1 LTLAGAVWLWAIGTS
16 HGTAAGFAQTPAAQA
31 PVPTGAPLSGKA
43 LFDQYCVGCHNDRLK
58 TGGLSLQNV
67 DPARVA
73 GHEDVFEKVAQKL
86 QAGMMPPSGRPRPDP
101 AVSHAFAT
109 SLEHALDAEEAAHP
123 DPGGPLLHRLNRAE
137 YANAIRDLLALDVD
151 PAALLP
157 PDDSSSGFDNV
168 ADALGVSP
176 ALMERYLS
184 AADQVSALAVGD
196 PAMLPASFTY
206 HVRGDASQSEHVEGL
221 PLGTRGGLKARPTLP
236 LDGEY
241 IVKVKLLQ
249 TNLGSVRGLEYP
261 QQLEISVDGARVHLV
276 PMGGPAD
283 FAILPENAEEIAEAL
298 DARLI
303 VRVPISAG
311 PHDIVATF
319 IQRTDAQGGHRLQ
332 PFLRSNVDATDHTGL
347 PHIES
352 FTITGPFGTTATGDT
367 PSRRR
372 VFLCRPAA
380 AIKTVAN
387 TSNGHP
393 AAGDDEIGCAT
404 RIISTLARR
413 AYRRPLTD
421 ADMARLMKLFD
432 SGRRDGSFDSGIQFA
447 LRGILAS
454 AKFVFRGERDAT
466 AAGGI
471 QPVSDLELASRLSF
485 FLWSSI
491 PDDELLSVASE
502 GKLRSREMLDREV
515 RRMLADP
522 KAHALVENFAGQWLY
537 LRNLK
542 STQPDQNEFPDFDD
556 NLRQAFQQETELF
569 FESVMREDRDVVD
582 LLTADY
588 TFVNERLARHYGMPN
603 IYGSRF
609 RRVTVTDDARK
620 GLLGKGA
627 ILLVTSHAGRTSPVS
642 RGKWILD
649 NLLGTPPPPPPPDVP
664 ALEEKGGTAEAHSV
678 RERLEKHRANPPC
691 AGCHRMMD
699 PLGLALEN
707 FDAVGAWRVTDEGS
721 PIDAS
726 GQLLDGTRVDG
737 VVTLRQA
744 ILRRPDLFVRTLTS
758 KLLVYGLGR
767 GLSYHDMP
775 VVRGVVRDAAA
786 DDYRFSSLIL
796 GIVHSRPFQ
805 MRGSV
810 D

>member
-1 LTLAGAVWLWAIGTS
+1 VKRWAFVAGAACWLWA
-16 HGTAAGFAQTPAAQA
+16 AAGGQWSVIGGQWSGAGGRWSVLFAQA
-31 PVPTGAPLSGKA
+31 PPPAAPRETSA
-43 LFDQYCVGCHNDRLK
+43 LLNQYCVACHSDRLK
-58 TGGLSLQNV
+58 TAGLTLENA
-67 DPARVA
+67 DLANVA
-73 GHEDVFEKVAQKL
+73 GRAEVWEKVVQKL
-86 QAGMMPPSGRPRPDP
+86 QSGMMPPAGRPRPD
-101 AVSHAFAT
+101 AEAARALAAR
-109 SLEHALDAEEAAHP
+109 LEGALDRAETAHP

-151 PAALLP
+151 ASALLP

-196 PAMLPASFTY
+196 PAILPASFTY
-206 HVRGDASQSEHVEGL
+206 HVRSDTSQSDHVDGL
-221 PLGTRGGLKARPTLP
+221 PIGTRGGLMARPTLP

-241 IVKVKLLQ
+241 VIKVKLLQ

-283 FAILPENAEEIAEAL
+283 FAILPDNAEEIAEAL
-298 DARLI
+298 DARLV
-303 VRVPISAG
+303 VRVPIAAG
-311 PHDIVATF
+311 PHNVTATF
-319 IQRTDAQGGHRLQ
+319 VQRTDAQGGHRLQ

-352 FTITGPFGTTATGDT
+352 FTITGPFGATASGDT
-367 PSRRR
+367 PSRRK
-372 VFLCRPAA
+372 VFLCVPG
-380 AIKTVAN
+380 KTI
-387 TSNGHP
+387 
-393 AAGDDEIGCAT
+393 DEKACGT
-404 RIISTLARR
+404 RIVSTLARR
-413 AYRRPLTD
+413 AYRRPATD
-421 ADMARLMKLFD
+421 ADMARLMRLYE
-432 SGRRDGSFDSGIQFA
+432 SGRLDGTFESGVQFA

-454 AKFVFRGERDAT
+454 AKFVFRGERDSAST
-466 AAGGI
+466 AGGI
-471 QPVSDLELASRLSF
+471 NPVSDLELASRLSF

-491 PDDELLSVASE
+491 PDDELLGVASQ
-502 GKLRSREMLDREV
+502 GKLKDPAVLDRQV

-522 KAHALVENFAGQWLY
+522 KSRALVDNFAGQWLY

-556 NLRQAFQQETELF
+556 NLRQAFQREAELF
-569 FESVMREDRDVVD
+569 FESVLREQRSALD
-582 LLTADY
+582 LLSGDY

-609 RRVTVTDDARK
+609 RRVAVADDARK

-627 ILLVTSHAGRTSPVS
+627 ILLVTSHAGRTSPVV

-664 ALEEKGGTAEAHSV
+664 ALEEKSATSQPHSV
-678 RERLEKHRANPPC
+678 RERLEQHRASPSC
-691 AGCHRMMD
+691 AGCHKLMD

-707 FDAVGAWRVTDEGS
+707 FDAVGAWRTRDEGS

-726 GQLLDGTRVDG
+726 GQLVDGTQVDG

-744 ILRRPDLFVRTLTS
+744 ILRQPEMFVRTLTG
-758 KLLVYGLGR
+758 KLLVYALGR
-767 GLSYHDMP
+767 GLSYHDLP
-775 VVRGVVRDAAA
+775 VVRGIVRDAAR
-786 DDYRFSSLIL
+786 DDYRLPALIL
-796 GIVHSRPFQ
+796 GIVHSRPFL
-805 MRGSV
+805 MRGV
-810 D
+810 N

>member
-1 LTLAGAVWLWAIGTS
+1 VKRALLPAAAAAWLVAMSNGPL
-16 HGTAAGFAQTPAAQA
+16 TPAGLAQA
-31 PVPTGAPLSGKA
+31 PAAPSRPSASAAAPASSRSL
-43 LFDQYCVGCHNDRLK
+43 LDQYCVGCHNDRLR
-58 TGGLSLQNV
+58 TAGLSLQNI
-67 DPARVA
+67 DPDRVA
-73 GHEDVFEKVAQKL
+73 GHADVWEKVAQKL
-86 QAGMMPPSGRPRPDP
+86 RSGMMPPPGRPRPD
-101 AVSHAFAT
+101 AVLARAT
-109 SLEHALDAEEAAHP
+109 AASLEDALDREEAAHP

-151 PAALLP
+151 AAALLP

-184 AADQVSALAVGD
+184 AADQVSAFAVGD
-196 PAMLPASFTY
+196 PAILPASFTS
-206 HVRGDASQSEHVEGL
+206 HVRGDASQSDHVEGL
-221 PLGTRGGLKARPTLP
+221 PLGTRGGLMARPTLP

-241 IVKVKLLQ
+241 VIKVKLLQ
-249 TNLGSVRGLEYP
+249 TNLGSVRGLEYA

-283 FAILPENAEEIAEAL
+283 FAVLPENAEEIAEAL
-298 DARLI
+298 DARL
-303 VRVPISAG
+303 VVHVPISAG
-311 PHDIVATF
+311 PHDIAATF
-319 IQRTDAQGGHRLQ
+319 LQRSPVQGGHRLQ

-352 FTITGPFGTTATGDT
+352 ITITGPFGATASGDT

-372 VFLCRPAA
+372 IFQC
-380 AIKTVAN
+380 
-387 TSNGHP
+387 HP
-393 AAGDDEIGCAT
+393 LNSTDETACAT
-404 RIISTLARR
+404 RIVGALARR
-413 AYRRPLTD
+413 AYRRPVTD
-421 ADMARLMKLFD
+421 ADMARLMTLFD
-432 SGRRDGSFDSGIQFA
+432 SGRHDGSFETGIQFA
-447 LRGILAS
+447 LRGMLAS
-454 AKFVFRGERDAT
+454 AKFVFRGERDAG
-466 AAGGI
+466 AADGS

-491 PDDELLSVASE
+491 PDDELLTVASRRM
-502 GKLRSREMLDREV
+502 LRDRDVLDRQV

-556 NLRQAFQQETELF
+556 NLRAAFQQEAELF
-569 FESVMREDRDVVD
+569 FDSVLREDRSVID

-588 TFVNERLARHYGMPN
+588 TFVNERLARHYGIPN

-609 RRVTVTDDARK
+609 RRVAVADDARK

-627 ILLVTSHAGRTSPVS
+627 ILLVTSHAGRTSPVV

-664 ALEEKGGTAEAHSV
+664 ALEEKSATSEPHSV
-678 RERLEKHRANPPC
+678 RERLERHRASPAC
-691 AGCHRMMD
+691 AGCHKLMD

-707 FDAVGAWRVTDEGS
+707 FDAVGAWRVDDEGS

-726 GQLLDGTRVDG
+726 GQLVDGTPVDG

-744 ILRRPDLFVRTLTS
+744 ILRQPEMFVRTLTS

-767 GLSYHDMP
+767 GLTYHDMP
-775 VVRGVVRDAAA
+775 VVRGIVRDAARSG
-786 DDYRFSSLIL
+786 DRFSSLIL
-796 GIVHSRPFQ
+796 GVVHSRPFL